1 MPKACNF
8 PFQCTGYA
16 ENFGFFFFRDLKT
29 QLMEAEKYK
38 LETEK
43 AQANLN
49 SFKEEVLGIEKEV
62 SLAKEERAQCRMDL
76 GKDEGVDRDTNVHL
90 DMKVKPNLYAS

>member
-1 MPKACNF
+1 MQKILV
-8 PFQCTGYA
+8 
-16 ENFGFFFFRDLKT
+16 FFRDLKT

-49 SFKEEVLGIEKEV
+49 SFKEEVLAIEKEV

-76 GKDEGVDRDTNVHL
+76 GKVSELSVYLCVGGPRNPDSSRVCRST
-90 DMKVKPNLYAS
+90 

>member
-1 MPKACNF
+1 
-8 PFQCTGYA
+8 
-16 ENFGFFFFRDLKT
+16 
-29 QLMEAEKYK
+29 MEAEKYK

-49 SFKEEVLGIEKEV
+49 SFKEEVLGIEKEI

-90 DMKVKPNLYAS
+90 DMKVNAQSIRVDMTLSWNEPEVTFCVFWEI